1 MLRFL
6 SWLSGIPLAVA
17 TVLFAAAN
25 HEPVQVGLWPLPW
38 VIELPLYLLALAP
51 LATGLLIGLVL
62 GWIAAA
68 PARKAA
74 RVERRR
80 ARFLEGQIRSVV
92 GGNLD
97 NEAGKKNDQAA
108 LPGN

>member
-6 SWLSGIPLAVA
+6 AWLSGIPLAIAV
-17 TVLFAAAN
+17 VLFAAAN
-25 HEPVQVGLWPLPW
+25 HESVQVGLWPLPW
-38 VIELPLYLLALAP
+38 IIELPLYLLALAP
-51 LATGLLIGLVL
+51 LVVGLLIGLAL

-74 RVERRR
+74 RAERRR
-80 ARFLEGQIRSVV
+80 SRFLEGQIRSVI

-97 NEAGKKNDQAA
+97 KEAGEKNDQAA